1 MPAGTSP
8 ELCNL
13 LIGLLRRNPRE
24 RMPFEAFFNHAFLQR
39 PRTTSINSKLQG
51 TCLQYLAHTNIL
63 THSLTTLFTS
73 LNAHKLHHRWYDNCA
88 VTNIQVETSQHNPY
102 T

>member
-51 TCLQYLAHTNIL
+51 TCLQYLAHTNTFRNHTAFYIFKR
-63 THSLTTLFTS
+63 TQTT
-73 LNAHKLHHRWYDNCA
+73 
-88 VTNIQVETSQHNPY
+88 P
-102 T
+102 